1 MTLTE
6 AAIEIRVSIDYVRK
20 AVNRLAVA
28 SCVLTDAGDENRVD
42 LLQVIS
48 SLEDE
53 CENLENVAGNVET
66 SGWQNDEEYNINNTQ
81 TL

>member
-6 AAIEIRVSIDYVRK
+6 AAKEIRASIDYVRK
-20 AVNRLAVA
+20 AVERLAVA
-28 SCVLTDAGDENRVD
+28 SAVLTEAGDENRVD

-53 CENLENVAGNVET
+53 RENLENVAGNVET
-66 SGWQNDEEYNINNTQ
+66 NGWQDDKDYSINSKQ
-81 TL
+81 A

>member
-1 MTLTE
+1 MKLTE

-20 AVNRLAVA
+20 AVKRLAVA
-28 SCVLTDAGDENRVD
+28 STVLTEAGDENRVD

-53 CENLENVAGNVET
+53 CETLENVAGNVA
-66 SGWQNDEEYNINNTQ
+66 NNGGKS
-81 TL
+81 

>member
-6 AAIEIRVSIDYVRK
+6 AAKEIRASINDVRA
-20 AVNRLAVA
+20 AVKRLAVA
-28 SCVLTDAGDENRVD
+28 SAVLTDAGDENRVD

-53 CENLENVAGNVET
+53 CENLNNVADNVA
-66 SGWQNDEEYNINNTQ
+66 NNGK
-81 TL
+81 LA

>member
-6 AAIEIRVSIDYVRK
+6 AAKEIRASIGDVRA
-20 AVNRLAVA
+20 AVKRLAVA
-28 SCVLTDAGDENRVD
+28 SAVLTEAGDENRVD

-53 CENLENVAGNVET
+53 CENLENVAGNVAT
-66 SGWQNDEEYNINNTQ
+66 NGWQNDKEYNINNTQ

>member
-6 AAIEIRVSIDYVRK
+6 AAKEIRASIGDVRA
-20 AVNRLAVA
+20 AVKRLAVA
-28 SCVLTDAGDENRVD
+28 STVLTEADDENRVD

-53 CENLENVAGNVET
+53 CENLDNVAGNVA
-66 SGWQNDEEYNINNTQ
+66 SNGWQDDKDYSINSKQ
-81 TL
+81 A

>member
-6 AAIEIRVSIDYVRK
+6 AAKEIRASIGDIRK
-20 AVNRLAVA
+20 AVKRLAIA
-28 SCVLTDAGDENRVD
+28 SSVLTEAGDENRVD

-53 CENLENVAGNVET
+53 CENLENVADNVA
-66 SGWQNDEEYNINNTQ
+66 NNGRRA
-81 TL
+81 

>member
-6 AAIEIRVSIDYVRK
+6 ASKEIRASIGDVRA
-20 AVNRLAVA
+20 AVKRLAVA
-28 SCVLTDAGDENRVD
+28 SAVLTEAGDENRVD

-66 SGWQNDEEYNINNTQ
+66 NGWQNDEEYNINT
-81 TL
+81 TEK

>member
-6 AAIEIRVSIDYVRK
+6 ASQSIRASIVDVRA
-20 AVNRLAVA
+20 AVKRLAVA
-28 SCVLTDAGDENRVD
+28 SAVLTEAGDENRVD
-42 LLQVIS
+42 LLQIIS

-66 SGWQNDEEYNINNTQ
+66 NGWQDDKDYSINGKQ
-81 TL
+81 A